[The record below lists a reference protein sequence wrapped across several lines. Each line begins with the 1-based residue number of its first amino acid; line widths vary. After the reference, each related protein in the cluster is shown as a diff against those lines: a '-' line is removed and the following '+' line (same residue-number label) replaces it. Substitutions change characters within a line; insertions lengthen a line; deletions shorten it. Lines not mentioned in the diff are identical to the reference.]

1 MRTFFCVCL
10 LAAYSMLNTCLAG
23 HEAAPPAATEK
34 SDRGEGRGGG
44 GGGGG

>member
-10 LAAYSMLNTCLAG
+10 LAMYSMLNTGLA
-23 HEAAPPAATEK
+23 HQEAAALAATEK